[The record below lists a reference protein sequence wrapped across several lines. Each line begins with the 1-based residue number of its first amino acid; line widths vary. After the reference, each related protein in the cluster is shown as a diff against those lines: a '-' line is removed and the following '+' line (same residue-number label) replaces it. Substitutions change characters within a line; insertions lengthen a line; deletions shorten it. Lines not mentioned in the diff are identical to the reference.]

1 MGGIPGCEEN
11 FEAVVIKLGIFGMKL
26 MVGGERVL
34 SDVFDSNVVAGTIDI
49 LQGKIQVVVKM
60 ELERVKNDGNCLF
73 NSVSLAM
80 DGTVDKAVEMREAIA
95 AIILADETKYT
106 QKFLGQDPAEYCKW
120 LTSGPHAW
128 GGDTEFEILAL
139 HYGIEIGVVDI
150 QQNFTFSFN
159 EGSATGLRIYIAF
172 TNDHF
177 NLIRSW
183 KGER

>member
-1 MGGIPGCEEN
+1 M
-11 FEAVVIKLGIFGMKL
+11 
-26 MVGGERVL
+26 
-34 SDVFDSNVVAGTIDI
+34 
-49 LQGKIQVVVKM
+49 QGKIQVAVKM

-80 DGTVDKAVEMREAIA
+80 EANVDKAMEMREAIV
-95 AIILADETKYT
+95 AIILADEVKYT
-106 QKFLGQDPAEYCKW
+106 QSYLGQEPAEYCKW

-139 HYGIEIGVVDI
+139 HYGIEICVVDI

-159 EGSATGLRIYIAF
+159 EGCAIRIYIAF

-177 NLIRSW
+177 NLIRST
-183 KGER
+183 KGDR